1 MVPYFYLI
9 SYALFSS
16 RQFISV
22 VGGFVSFSPLIAH
35 LFVSPLLVKYYL
47 LPPPPQHLTFLSSEH
62 IPMRL
67 YAL

>member
-1 MVPYFYLI
+1 
-9 SYALFSS
+9 
-16 RQFISV
+16 
-22 VGGFVSFSPLIAH
+22 
-35 LFVSPLLVKYYL
+35 LLVKYYL